1 VIVPELHQ
9 TLRGTQLAQVLA
21 EGLEVRGI
29 ALGGGG
35 HRVARVDVSIDGGKS
50 FTPAEL
56 DDHGMEKVLGNW
68 GRMMMMIICGFPDSI
83 NIGFPK

>member
-1 VIVPELHQ
+1 MIVPELHQ
-9 TLRGTQLAQVLA
+9 TLRGAQLTQVLA

-50 FTPAEL
+50 FSPAEL
-56 DDHGMEKVLGNW
+56 DDHGMEKVGN
-68 GRMMMMIICGFPDSI
+68 RRKMMITNG
-83 NIGFPK
+83 

>member
-1 VIVPELHQ
+1 MPELHQ
-9 TLRGTQLAQVLA
+9 TFRGAQLAQVLA

-68 GRMMMMIICGFPDSI
+68 GRMMMIICGFPDSI

>member
-1 VIVPELHQ
+1 MRGVP
-9 TLRGTQLAQVLA
+9 LAQVVA

-50 FTPAEL
+50 YTPAEL
-56 DDHGMEKVLGNW
+56 EDHGMEKVG
-68 GRMMMMIICGFPDSI
+68 GTGEDEGDDDS
-83 NIGFPK
+83 